1 MKKDIKMNQK
11 GFTLLEVLIALV
23 IIGFVTTAAVQIYLT
38 QHEGWIVEEQISDMQ
53 QNARVAMRELTTR
66 IRMAGYKV
74 PHGID
79 PLIGVNGNPDTI
91 TVLSRSEVDCEVPLE
106 HNMSSPGSELRCD
119 GHDVSCFEDNTWA
132 FIYDPNTKT
141 GEFFYITYVD
151 QSLSEIQHST
161 ALSKAYPQGSTV
173 MYMERHKYYIDAAT
187 DPEHPNLMVEYE
199 DGTPQVFAEDI
210 EDLQFSYSLANGVFT
225 DSPVLGTTIRE
236 VSINLRARTD
246 KKDLQF
252 SGEYRKRVLAS
263 NVKVRNLGLQ

>member
-1 MKKDIKMNQK
+1 MKKYDKMNQK
-11 GFTLLEVLIALV
+11 GFSLLEVLICLV
-23 IIGFVTTAAVQIYLT
+23 IIGFIATSAINIYLA
-38 QHEGWIVEEQISDMQ
+38 QHQGWLTEEQISDMQ
-53 QNARVAMRELTTR
+53 QNARVAMRELTMR

-91 TVLSRSEVDCEVPLE
+91 TVLSRSEVDCEAPLE
-106 HNMSSPGSELRCD
+106 HNMSSPSSELRCD
-119 GHDVSCFEDNTWA
+119 GHDLSCFEDNTWA
-132 FIYDPNTKT
+132 FIYDSNTKT

-151 QSLSEIQHST
+151 QSSSEIQHST
-161 ALSKAYPQGSTV
+161 ALSKAYPQGSTA
-173 MYMERHKYYIDAAT
+173 MYMERYKYYIDATT
-187 DPEHPNLMVEYE
+187 DSDHPNLVVEYA
-199 DGTPQVFAEDI
+199 DGTPQVFAENI

-225 DSPVLGTTIRE
+225 DSPVLGTTVRE

-252 SGEYRKRVLAS
+252 PGEYRRRVLTS